1 MKKCL
6 NCGNDCYDR
15 FCPKCGQSTAT
26 GRTTWRSFS
35 LTSLLEM
42 LRFQGRNL
50 HTCGELLLHPW
61 TVIANYTAGRRVRY
75 SSPLLFLLTL
85 AILGTLL
92 SSWAGLEDHDDRSS
106 YLLRFHSFS
115 SGMFTVC
122 MLPPAILSLRI
133 VYRKYGIKRYNTPE
147 LLIAGIYLSAL
158 SFLIDIILLPF
169 DAWII
174 DTSGTNFTIF
184 LVYCSVCVFKA
195 FPIRPLWKA
204 ELRFIWFVILTGLF
218 LGIYILALEEITKL
232 ILGPIIE

>member
-6 NCGNDCYDR
+6 NCGNDCDDK

-92 SSWAGLEDHDDRSS
+92 SSWAGLEDNDDRSS

-122 MLPPAILSLRI
+122 MIPPGDIVTADCLPEIRHKTIQHPRTA
-133 VYRKYGIKRYNTPE
+133 YRRHIPV
-147 LLIAGIYLSAL
+147 S
-158 SFLIDIILLPF
+158 P
-169 DAWII
+169 
-174 DTSGTNFTIF
+174 
-184 LVYCSVCVFKA
+184 
-195 FPIRPLWKA
+195 
-204 ELRFIWFVILTGLF
+204 VI
-218 LGIYILALEEITKL
+218 
-232 ILGPIIE
+232 PD